1 MAISG
6 RRCMRS
12 NHLLTLLLLALAL
25 TMSEPVANHGGNAQA
40 EAAGPGECTF
50 AENPACTGGFNI
62 QCAEID
68 SSTHPG
74 YKEEF
79 VCCPAISQFVDRIC
93 LGPGVMT
100 PCGMTGPRGC
110 AVCSAVP
117 YDRVCHVVA
126 ADDQMLIGIYRDATS
141 EEVQVV
147 KSP

>member
-1 MAISG
+1 
-6 RRCMRS
+6 MRS

-25 TMSEPVANHGGNAQA
+25 TVSEPAANHGGNAQA

-50 AENPACTGGFNI
+50 AENPVCTGGLNV
-62 QCAEID
+62 QCAESD

-79 VCCPAISQFVDRIC
+79 VCCKAISQFVDRIC

-100 PCGMTGPRGC
+100 PCGMTGPLGC
-110 AVCSAVP
+110 AVCSAAP
-117 YDRVCHVVA
+117 YDRLCHVMA